1 MTQSFSKSPT
11 RQLSAHLELKLLHLT
26 STTVKS
32 RLKPFLVLVKMET
45 EIIQDVVETGEPS
58 GQFLQASLEDQE
70 YKYQVILMDSSSGS
84 ELEEEEQEDGPLKN
98 CIINLRDDKPSSR
111 PLVYL
116 PAISSKTEE
125 EMMKASKREQSK
137 QKKTKQE
144 TLARKFME
152 RFKECDDE
160 NFYVNEVADE
170 EDEDPKRINDL
181 LNIFEGLGLLKGKK
195 KKGKKTKHKKIYEK
209 ENHENMM
216 ETLKNL
222 KQTAIDV
229 DLKSQISKALEKTSV
244 LQFSQEET
252 KEEGGETK
260 EFHLKLLTEKI
271 LMIFL
276 SFEHGN
282 PSYSF
287 KQIRNL
293 VFNEDMK
300 TTKNSVQI
308 KITRVLKTLVGLEI
322 LSVVERVTEG
332 PGRRLEALYQL
343 QLNIGSSEAVEEADP
358 NQHHDLLQVAMSLYG
373 GDF

>member
-1 MTQSFSKSPT
+1 M
-11 RQLSAHLELKLLHLT
+11 
-26 STTVKS
+26 
-32 RLKPFLVLVKMET
+32 KPFLVLVKMET
-45 EIIQDVVETGEPS
+45 EIIQDVVEVGEPS

-84 ELEEEEQEDGPLKN
+84 ELEEEEEEDELEDGPLKN
-98 CIINLRDDKPSSR
+98 CIITLLDDKPSSR

-137 QKKTKQE
+137 QKKTEQE

-160 NFYVNEVADE
+160 NFDVNEVADE

-195 KKGKKTKHKKIYEK
+195 KKAKKTKAKKTYEK

-276 SFEHGN
+276 SSEHGN

-287 KQIRNL
+287 KQIRSL

-300 TTKNSVQI
+300 ATKNSVQI

-322 LSVVERVTEG
+322 LSMVERVTEG

-343 QLNIGSSEAVEEADP
+343 QLNIGSSEADKAADP
-358 NQHHDLLQVAMSLYG
+358 NQHHDLLLVATDQVETFEDGNNILG
-373 GDF
+373 L